1 MSNATLSKAW
11 SGKKNEAKNSL
22 SNTEVKVKV
31 KVKVNVNIKS
41 KSNSKFAKE
50 IQSNRNLIKNKY
62 T

>member
-31 KVKVNVNIKS
+31 NIKS

>member
-31 KVKVNVNIKS
+31 KVKVNIKS

>member
-22 SNTEVKVKV
+22 SNTEVKV